1 MVQADNHK
9 LTTWDT
15 FIPELKTAIAKGK
28 MNSIAENTAQKWLTK
43 LWPVLLR
50 ELTLAECKPVDVTNE
65 SIEFTTKE
73 GVKIR
78 FKVTQ
83 L

>member
-1 MVQADNHK
+1 
-9 LTTWDT
+9 
-15 FIPELKTAIAKGK
+15 
-28 MNSIAENTAQKWLTK
+28 MNSIAENSAQKWLTK

-50 ELTLAECKPVDVTNE
+50 ELTLAEAKPIDITHD

-73 GVKIR
+73 GEKIR

>member
-1 MVQADNHK
+1 MI
-9 LTTWDT
+9 TWET
-15 FIPELKTAIAKGK
+15 FKPEVEKAIAKRN

-50 ELTLAECKPVDVTNE
+50 ELTLAECKPVDVTHD
-65 SIEFTTKE
+65 SVEFTTKE
-73 GVKIR
+73 GTKIR